1 MNSAYILGAVF
12 ISTLAAGK
20 LPVPSNPPANQ
31 TELLAATI
39 QPIVAFMVICSITI
53 HGLSIPSFSLGRRV
67 HTVSRT
73 WSRHAPPEWT
83 NQATRVD
90 RPEDIVINRDSD
102 MERGELPPDEKLDT
116 ESRRST
122 SNRSPIPTEI
132 ASDEGSSSDTKLAAE
147 KDEES
152 MKEDN
157 VPDGAEK
164 VLEWREG
171 PHKVVERRAGPGEEV
186 CLVVRVTFLL
196 VLIGIHRLRLKLSGT
211 RTPLAKQNR

>member
-1 MNSAYILGAVF
+1 
-12 ISTLAAGK
+12 
-20 LPVPSNPPANQ
+20 
-31 TELLAATI
+31 
-39 QPIVAFMVICSITI
+39 
-53 HGLSIPSFSLGRRV
+53 
-67 HTVSRT
+67 
-73 WSRHAPPEWT
+73 
-83 NQATRVD
+83 
-90 RPEDIVINRDSD
+90 

-122 SNRSPIPTEI
+122 SNRSPIQTEI

-186 CLVVRVTFLL
+186 CLAVRVTFLL

-211 RTPLAKQNR
+211 RTPPAKRNR